1 MNENQIV
8 EWDESYS
15 LGIPIIDRQH
25 KKLIDMTNTLYKG
38 CLAGDGAAQTWFMR
52 TIHDAVEY
60 VRYHF
65 TTEEKLLQRIGYPEF
80 AAHKKQHE
88 DFVRKI
94 IEEVQSFNDGKRFV
108 PNNFVRFLRDWV
120 LAHIAVSD
128 KLYAK
133 YLLSLKSRASSLRC

>member
-1 MNENQIV
+1 M
-8 EWDESYS
+8 
-15 LGIPIIDRQH
+15 L
-25 KKLIDMTNTLYKG
+25 
-38 CLAGDGAAQTWFMR
+38 
-52 TIHDAVEY
+52 TIHEAVDY

-65 TTEEKLLQRIGYPEF
+65 TTEERLLRRIGYPDF

-88 DFVRKI
+88 DFVKKI
-94 IEEVQSFNDGKRFV
+94 IEEVRLFNDGKRFV

-133 YLLSLKSRASSLRC
+133 YLLSLKKLGLLSMSLKDAARAGLYGVVSFFRLVRAPFRAPPPGAPDGR